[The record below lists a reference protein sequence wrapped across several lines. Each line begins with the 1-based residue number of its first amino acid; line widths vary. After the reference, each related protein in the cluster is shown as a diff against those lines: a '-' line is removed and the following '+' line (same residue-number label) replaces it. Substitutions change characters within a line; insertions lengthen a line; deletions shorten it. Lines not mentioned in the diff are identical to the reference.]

1 MATTTKAAAPAKK
14 SKGFGGIKAAWI
26 ILVICC
32 VLAYS
37 FYYFVLG
44 NPDNFVGGDRAGHP
58 ANLMGTVYK
67 GGIVV
72 GIILTLLLTVIVLG
86 VERFFAIKT
95 ASGKMNLAKFTAQ
108 VKTAIKAQNFT
119 EAKSLCDKMQGSVA
133 NVVLASI
140 NMYETVEKDE
150 TLKKSQKIAKIQ
162 QAHEEATQLE
172 MPTLTMNLPMV
183 ATIVSLGTLTA
194 LFGTV
199 LGMIGSFQAL
209 SAGGGADA
217 MALSAGI
224 SEALVNTAS
233 GILTSWV
240 ATVVYNF
247 FSNKI
252 DKLTFALDEVG
263 YTIAATYDMGK
274 IKIEKKDIWI
284 DMTPMSDVM
293 TLLLC
298 FFMLTSTF
306 LTPEPVKVN
315 TPSSVSEV
323 KVPENDVLNI
333 LIDPD
338 GKIFVGTENKN
349 NMLAMMQDVT
359 DKFGITLNSTQIKH
373 FREDAMIG
381 APLSKFADYL
391 NLEPEKMAEAIQTMG
406 IPTDSID
413 GGMSEFQEWVKAA
426 REANS
431 DIKIA
436 IKSDATTSYKVIKTV
451 MSELQDMN
459 ENRYQLITNLKTSS
473 ED

>member
-1 MATTTKAAAPAKK
+1 
-14 SKGFGGIKAAWI
+14 
-26 ILVICC
+26 
-32 VLAYS
+32 
-37 FYYFVLG
+37 
-44 NPDNFVGGDRAGHP
+44 
-58 ANLMGTVYK
+58 
-67 GGIVV
+67 
-72 GIILTLLLTVIVLG
+72 
-86 VERFFAIKT
+86 
-95 ASGKMNLAKFTAQ
+95 
-108 VKTAIKAQNFT
+108 
-119 EAKSLCDKMQGSVA
+119 
-133 NVVLASI
+133 
-140 NMYETVEKDE
+140 
-150 TLKKSQKIAKIQ
+150 
-162 QAHEEATQLE
+162 
-172 MPTLTMNLPMV
+172 
-183 ATIVSLGTLTA
+183 
-194 LFGTV
+194 
-199 LGMIGSFQAL
+199 
-209 SAGGGADA
+209 
-217 MALSAGI
+217 
-224 SEALVNTAS
+224 
-233 GILTSWV
+233 
-240 ATVVYNF
+240 
-247 FSNKI
+247 
-252 DKLTFALDEVG
+252 
-263 YTIAATYDMGK
+263 MGK

-359 DKFGITLNSTQIKH
+359 DKFGISLNATQIKH

-391 NLEPEKMAEAIQTMG
+391 NLEPEKMGEVIQTMG